1 MSEVEGAPE
10 EAESN
15 NKSRD
20 LEEQAS
26 LDTVDTMALT
36 NIGSAGTDALA
47 SAPTRSAW
55 WDSQSIPKA
64 TQSCADTSRM
74 YANAPS
80 TKIVRRNPL
89 ESEG

>member
-47 SAPTRSAW
+47 SAPTRSA
-55 WDSQSIPKA
+55 
-64 TQSCADTSRM
+64 
-74 YANAPS
+74 
-80 TKIVRRNPL
+80 
-89 ESEG
+89 